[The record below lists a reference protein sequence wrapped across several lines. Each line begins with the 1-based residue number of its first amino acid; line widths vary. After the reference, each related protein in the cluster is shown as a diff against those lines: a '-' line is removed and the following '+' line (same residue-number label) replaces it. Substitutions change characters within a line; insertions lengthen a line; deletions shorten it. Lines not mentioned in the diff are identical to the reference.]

1 MVTIDDLN
9 EWGATDSFIREYDGQ
24 EQLLN
29 LLNKKEKIYPAVKLT
44 IDDGYY

>member
-9 EWGATDSFIREYDGQ
+9 EWGAIDSFIREYDGQ

-29 LLNKKEKIYPAVKLT
+29 LLEER
-44 IDDGYY
+44 